1 MANKAAVVRSAS
13 EPFAGRSILIIE
25 DEYFLADDLANEFTR
40 RGADILGPLNQVA
53 DAIALLNSGAKV
65 DGALLDINV
74 RNEWI
79 FPLAEALRERNIP
92 FVFTTGYGK
101 DWLRPEFADVP
112 LCEKPLDLQKVIG
125 CLAELMPRS

>member
-65 DGALLDINV
+65 DGALLDINI

-101 DWLRPEFADVP
+101 
-112 LCEKPLDLQKVIG
+112 
-125 CLAELMPRS
+125 